1 MCVYS
6 AFVSEAMK
14 QWPGISPDYQP
25 WTTPGFPGPG
35 DKRTIPAPAVPS
47 EDILKEIR
55 ALGKR
60 LDALDK
66 KLGAKDCTQE
76 EAAKRAFEK
85 RLDDFIQQAQDLK
98 KSVECDNDGCPSQT
112 YISTGGVS
120 GSSVTHTSGY
130 AQVSSSPGIGLG
142 NGAATLSKGV

>member
-14 QWPGISPDYQP
+14 QWPSIDPGIYKPTYPWSP
-25 WTTPGFPGPG
+25 GSFPP
-35 DKRTIPAPAVPS
+35 PAPS
-47 EDILKEIR
+47 EDVLREIR
-55 ALGKR
+55 ELGKR

-85 RLDDFIQQAQDLK
+85 RLDDLIQKAQDLK
-98 KSVECDNDGCPSQT
+98 KSVECDNDGCGSDTNQQA
-112 YISTGGVS
+112 IGGGSGLTTAYVS
-120 GSSVTHTSGY
+120 GYG
-130 AQVSSSPGIGLG
+130 QVSSSPGIGLG
-142 NGAATLSKGV
+142 NGAATFSKGV

>member
-14 QWPGISPDYQP
+14 QWPSIDPGIYKPTYPWSP
-25 WTTPGFPGPG
+25 GSFPP
-35 DKRTIPAPAVPS
+35 PAPS
-47 EDILKEIR
+47 EDVLREIR
-55 ALGKR
+55 EIGKR

-98 KSVECDNDGCPSQT
+98 KSVECDNDGCQSQT